1 MLARDIMM
9 HDVLTVPESATLL
22 DAAKIMINARVSGL
36 PVTNAAGKMVG
47 VLSEVDV
54 MRQIMGSDIRSLA
67 ADRDAPAKVL
77 AATIDGVMRRR
88 VLAVEE
94 DADIEAAASLMLQHN
109 VKRIPVVR
117 NGEVVGVVSRLD
129 LVKAMLART
138 GAAVPAAATAPATAP
153 AAGAGAPPPP
163 AATVDDETLR
173 REVTMAIR
181 RLDVVVRGGFDVIVQ
196 KGVAHLWGEV
206 SDEAEYRACRSAA
219 ARVPGIGDVF
229 SHMQVHQPRRR
240 PGPYRHT

>member
-1 MLARDIMM
+1 MLAKDIMM

-36 PVTNAAGKMVG
+36 PVTDAAGKMIG

-54 MRQIMGSDIRSLA
+54 MRQIMGSDIRSLS

-77 AATIDGVMRRR
+77 AATVDGVMTRR

-94 DADIEAAASLMLQHN
+94 DSDIEAAANLMLQHN
-109 VKRIPVVR
+109 VKRIPVVKD
-117 NGEVVGVVSRLD
+117 GEVVGIVSRLD

-138 GAAVPAAATAPATAP
+138 GAAVPESAQTSTPSAP
-153 AAGAGAPPPP
+153 
-163 AATVDDETLR
+163 VDDEALR
-173 REVTMAIR
+173 GEVAMAIR
-181 RLDVVVRGGFDVIVQ
+181 RLDVAVRGGFDVIVQ
-196 KGVAHLWGEV
+196 KGVVHLWGEV
-206 SDEAEYRACRSAA
+206 SSEAEYRACRSAA
-219 ARVPGIGDVF
+219 AKVPGVTDVF

-240 PGPYRHT
+240 PGPYAYRRA

>member
-1 MLARDIMM
+1 MLAKDIMM

-36 PVTNAAGKMVG
+36 PVTDAAGKMIG

-77 AATIDGVMRRR
+77 SATVDGVMTRG

-94 DADIEAAASLMLQHN
+94 DSDIEAAASLMLQHN
-109 VKRIPVVR
+109 VKRIPVVKD
-117 NGEVVGVVSRLD
+117 GEVVGIVSRLD

-138 GAAVPAAATAPATAP
+138 GAAVPAAA
-153 AAGAGAPPPP
+153 GASAPPAP
-163 AATVDDETLR
+163 VDDETLR

-196 KGVAHLWGEV
+196 KGVVHLWGEV
-206 SDEAEYRACRSAA
+206 SDEAEYRACRAA
-219 ARVPGIGDVF
+219 AGKVAGVSDVF

-240 PGPYRHT
+240 PGSYRGT